1 MSFDQLSHVDE
12 NGDILSSSNALQDDT
27 MILATQSGV
36 EAVVGDLKPDLSKS
50 AFAGVEAAKYL
61 LFVLAAYYNYREG
74 YYAHAPR

>member
-1 MSFDQLSHVDE
+1 
-12 NGDILSSSNALQDDT
+12 

-61 LFVLAAYYNYREG
+61 LLVLAAYYNYREG